1 MILLRVNKFI
11 SCVCLVTALNSIF
24 CVTSV
29 QADENELVHP
39 KLSSQIEK
47 LCGDLEY
54 AKAYE
59 KCEEYVSKAENSHDS
74 EELIYDLLL
83 KARVEI
89 LIDYVKDSLSTTD
102 SALRVLNGP
111 LANKK
116 TDIKT
121 RSQTYKKSK

>member
-11 SCVCLVTALNSIF
+11 SCFCLVTALNNIF
-24 CVTSV
+24 CVGAAR
-29 QADENELVHP
+29 ADSYELIHP

-54 AKAYE
+54 AKAYK

-74 EELIYDLLL
+74 EELIYALLL
-83 KARVEI
+83 KARVEF

-111 LANKK
+111 LAKK
-116 TDIKT
+116 KN
-121 RSQTYKKSK
+121 RF